1 MIEKTLYS
9 CFNNMVISMDI
20 TLIKQ
25 KTENYLNQF
34 VTYSKKKATEIYQ
47 AFRNPGD
54 KMKCFYLLMIVANLC
69 FIYTWINNSFTVPLS
84 GDYSLQE
91 MTFIFNGYDD
101 WHYFFRTGEFPQWD
115 RSVFLGIDNIGGN
128 SFYYLFDPFVLILL
142 PFPRD
147 WLLVLQGLEFVPK
160 MVIAGMFFYWYLGSF
175 ELSPKNRTIGALAFA
190 FSGYSMCYLW
200 FHFIDS
206 VAFLPL
212 CFLGI
217 ERIIREKDP
226 RIFLVGFFLVAMS
239 SYFFFVVY
247 MIGIFMY
254 AIFRYFQTIKTRDY
268 NENMSVMG
276 VGVLSFVCAVFLGL
290 FVLLPGM
297 VVATGMP
304 RVTSASYL
312 QNILSASSLSEM
324 LKAIFTFTGST
335 QHNQVT
341 PLLNFL
347 FMADD
352 CYYSNLLNVNWY
364 DNLAGS
370 LYATTPI
377 LLVFFVS
384 VLDAFKRKKWSYLI
398 GLFIACLLIMTPIGF
413 YLFSGF
419 TVAYARYFILP
430 IACMITW
437 CCLTLERR
445 REIPRT
451 YLDISMVII
460 SVLYAISCY
469 LIIYEVDLFPSHFT
483 GTYWDEKMILIL
495 VCFGYLLLCYLVM
508 RPLFHKKQFS
518 YATLALMSINII
530 GMCNATI
537 ICHGTSGISQLS
549 SYSEETKIVQML
561 KSDEGGK
568 DFYRIYNTTAT
579 RNNSNVPLREGYT
592 GLSDFHSVYPYNA
605 QDFLDRSRIPH
616 GYHNWSMGIY
626 NRREN
631 LETFLG
637 TKYYMVDRVEDNFST
652 MSVPKAYP
660 ERVDSNGYLVYASD
674 YDIPYGYKNVLSL
687 TEEEKEE
694 LGVNYSKETLDFLA
708 SDECTKSIYVNT
720 NFIDFG
726 FSFSTIMNTSW
737 LATNLTYK
745 SFDDDLSY
753 GLYEDLNEYPLLRY
767 AMLDED
773 DYNRFLYKKQY
784 NAGKINLFGE
794 NYPTTNIEEQ
804 TTLAKKASK
813 FQSLL
818 TSSNTDYIPYD
829 STVDY
834 TSTSAK
840 LPTNPIMLLS
850 SSTGTSARLNITIYS
865 AAWPATAS
873 NPSGEYA
880 VCDPDDAGNQVCLST
895 FRQNNPWEYE
905 NGIRPADYVYNY
917 DTLKDVDG
925 NTSDNYTRSVLYNSK
940 ILITPMD
947 GKGNPTLL
955 CEDADP
961 SDPSTGSYI
970 SINDDDNIEW
980 RFFDKDNKLITFARH
995 PYVEYKKAHGYY
1007 VDRPVS
1013 KILGIV
1019 KAGTK
1024 SEPVR
1029 LDKPY
1034 LYITRNSEYQR
1045 AIDELKKYKVNITN
1059 RSENQVEFSTNY
1071 DEDRFLVLNYPYQ
1084 KGFVVKEITTKDDG
1098 TTAYTTLDIYKAQG
1112 GFISFE
1118 AKKGSHQYILT
1129 YNTPYFK
1136 FGCMATA
1143 LGLFVTFLCLGYFGY
1158 RKRMEKML
1166 EETTLHTKVDEF
1178 IVKEKY
1184 RYDDFETSVRR

>member
-1 MIEKTLYS
+1 M
-9 CFNNMVISMDI
+9 NI

-25 KTENYLNQF
+25 RTEKYLNQF
-34 VTYSKKKATEIYQ
+34 TASMKEKAKNLYH

-54 KMKCFYLLMIVANLC
+54 KMKCFYLLFIVANLC
-69 FIYTWINNSFTVPLS
+69 FIYTWLNHSFTVPLS

-160 MVIAGMFFYWYLGSF
+160 MVLAGMFFYWYLGSF
-175 ELSPKNRTIGALAFA
+175 ELSPRNRTIGALAFA

-217 ERIIREKDP
+217 EKIIREKDP
-226 RIFLVGFFLVAMS
+226 RAFLVGFFLVAMT

-247 MIGIFMY
+247 MIGLFMY
-254 AIFRYFQTIKTRDY
+254 ALFRYFQTIRERNY
-268 NENMSVMG
+268 NENMAVMG
-276 VGVLSFVCAVFLGL
+276 TGVLSFVFAVMLGL

-297 VVATGMP
+297 AVAKSMP
-304 RVTSASYL
+304 RVTSSSYL
-312 QNILSASSLSEM
+312 ESILSAPSLSEK

-335 QHNQVT
+335 AHNQVT

-364 DNLAGS
+364 DNMAGS

-377 LLVFFVS
+377 LIMFFVS
-384 VLDAFKRKKWSYLI
+384 VLDALRRKKWSYLI

-419 TVAYARYFILP
+419 TVGYARYFILP

-445 REIPRT
+445 REIPKT

-483 GTYWDEKMILIL
+483 GTYWDDKMILII
-495 VCFGYLLLCYLVM
+495 VCFVYLLICYLVM
-508 RPLFHKKQFS
+508 RPLFYKKQFS

-537 ICHGTSGISQLS
+537 ICHGTSSISKIP
-549 SYSEETKIVQML
+549 SYPEETKIVDML
-561 KSDEGGK
+561 RNDENGE

-579 RNNSNVPLREGYT
+579 RNNSNVPLREGYS
-592 GLSDFHSVYPYNA
+592 GLSDFHSVYPFNA

-616 GYHNWSMGIY
+616 GYRNWSMGIY

-652 MSVPKAYP
+652 LSIPKAYP

-674 YDIPYGYKNVLSL
+674 YDIPYGYKNILSL
-687 TEEEKEE
+687 TEEEMNA
-694 LGVNYSKETLDFLA
+694 LGVNYSKETLDYLK
-708 SDECTKSIYVNT
+708 SDVCTKAVYVNT
-720 NFIDFG
+720 NFIDFA
-726 FSFSTIMNTSW
+726 FSFSTVMNTSW
-737 LATNLTYK
+737 LATNLNYK
-745 SFDDDLSY
+745 KYDDDLSY
-753 GLYEDLNEYPLLRY
+753 GLYEDLNEYPLLRF
-767 AMLDED
+767 AMLDEN
-773 DYNRFLYKKQY
+773 DYNRFLFNKKY
-784 NAGKINLFGE
+784 NAGKVNLFGD
-794 NYPTTNIEEQ
+794 NYPTTDIEEQ
-804 TTLAKKASK
+804 TTPAKRAAK

-818 TSSNTDYIPYD
+818 TSSNVDYVPYD
-829 STVDY
+829 KNVDY
-834 TSTSAK
+834 KSGTVK
-840 LPTNPIMLLS
+840 KPTNPIMLLS
-850 SSTGTSARLNITIYS
+850 SSTGNYARMKITVYS
-865 AAWPATAS
+865 ASWPATER

-880 VCDPDDAGNQVCLST
+880 VCDPNDASNQVCLST
-895 FRQNNPWEYE
+895 FRQENPWAYE
-905 NGIRPADYVYNY
+905 NGIRPGDRVYNY
-917 DTLKDVDG
+917 DTLRDENG
-925 NTSDNYTRSVLYNSK
+925 NTSADYSRDVLYNSK
-940 ILITPMD
+940 ILITAMD
-947 GKGNPTLL
+947 GKGNPTLF

-961 SDPSTGSYI
+961 SDPTTGSYI

-980 RFFDKDNKLITFARH
+980 RFFDKNDRLISFARH

-1007 VDRPVS
+1007 IDRPVS

-1019 KAGTK
+1019 KTGTK
-1024 SEPVR
+1024 DDPVR

-1045 AIDELKKYKVNITN
+1045 AIDELKANAVTISK
-1059 RSENQVEFSTNY
+1059 RSEDKVEFSTEYAN
-1071 DEDRFLVLNYPYQ
+1071 DRFIVLNYPFQ
-1084 KGFVVKEITTKDDG
+1084 DGFKVQEVKVKDDG
-1098 TTAYTTLDIYKAQG
+1098 TTFYEDVDLYKAQG

-1118 AKKGSHQYILT
+1118 AKSGNRNYVFT
-1129 YNTPYFK
+1129 YSSPYFK
-1136 FGCMATA
+1136 LGCMATA
-1143 LGLFVTFLCLGYFGY
+1143 LGLFVTFLCLAYFGY
-1158 RKRMEKML
+1158 RRKQEKL
-1166 EETTLHTKVDEF
+1166 IASCTLHSVVDEH
-1178 IVKEKY
+1178 ILKEKH
-1184 RYDDFETSVRR
+1184 RYDDFETSLRR